1 MSTLTLEVVA
11 IDDTVPGIRT
21 LTLARADRGVLP
33 SFTPG
38 SHIVI
43 QCADGANAYSLTG
56 ETTSPRE
63 YVVSVLE
70 CPQGRGGS
78 RWIHRY
84 LTVGA
89 TLVAHQPRSAFAPV
103 LRASRHLLIAAG
115 IGITPMVSHLR
126 SARRWGRDVRLLY
139 VHRQGRGA
147 YVDEIGSLTGAAGPT
162 TSGTDNAAFFT
173 DRAAFLSELLPTLA
187 GQPFGTHVYIC
198 GPSQFIDDVV
208 TAATGF
214 GWPPSRIHVEHFGGD
229 LAPGDPF
236 EVELSCSGDVFT
248 VESGVSLLESLTAR
262 GHSVP
267 SLCHQGV
274 CGECRVPVRSGSVL
288 HRDLYLSDDER
299 RDSMMA
305 CVSRGSGRVELEL

>member
-11 IDDTVPGIRT
+11 LDDGVPGIRT

-38 SHIVI
+38 SHLVI
-43 QCADGANAYSLTG
+43 QCAGGANAYSLTG
-56 ETTSPRE
+56 ETTAPRE

-78 RWIHRY
+78 SWIHRDV
-84 LTVGA
+84 TVG
-89 TLVAHQPRSAFAPV
+89 TTVVTHPPRSAFPPV
-103 LRASRHLLIAAG
+103 LRATRHLLIAAG

-139 VHRQGRGA
+139 VHREGRGA
-147 YVDEIGSLTGAAGPT
+147 YLDEIARLT
-162 TSGTDNAAFFT
+162 DHAAFFT
-173 DRAAFLSELLPTLA
+173 DRAVFLSELSPALA
-187 GQPFGTHVYIC
+187 AQPFGTHVYIC

-208 TAATGF
+208 ATATGL
-214 GWPPSRIHVEHFGGD
+214 GWPHSRIHVEHFGGD

-236 EVELSCSGDVFT
+236 EVELCSSGDVFT
-248 VESGVSLLESLTAR
+248 VESGVSLLESLTAH
-262 GHSVP
+262 GHAVP

-274 CGECRVPVRSGSVL
+274 CGECRVPVRSGTVL
-288 HRDLYLSDDER
+288 HRDLYLTDEER

-305 CVSRGSGRVELEL
+305 CVSRGSGRLELDL

>member
-1 MSTLTLEVVA
+1 MSTLTLDVVE
-11 IDDTVPGIRT
+11 IDDHVPGIRT

-56 ETTSPRE
+56 ESAAPRE

-78 RWIHRY
+78 RWIHRD
-84 LTVGA
+84 LEIGSV
-89 TLVAHQPRSAFAPV
+89 VIAHLPRSAFAPV
-103 LRASRHLLIAAG
+103 LRARRHLLIAAG

-139 VHRQGRGA
+139 VHREGHGA
-147 YVDEIGSLTGAAGPT
+147 YVDEITALTEQA
-162 TSGTDNAAFFT
+162 SFFT
-173 DRAAFLSELLPTLA
+173 NRVDFLTELYPELT
-187 GQPFGTHVYIC
+187 GQPFGTHIYIC

-208 TAATGF
+208 GTATEL
-214 GWPPSRIHVEHFGGD
+214 GWPHSRIHVEHFGGD

-236 EVELSCSGDVFT
+236 DVELASSGDVFT
-248 VESGVSLLESLTAR
+248 VQSGVSLLESLTAR
-262 GHSVP
+262 GHAIP

-274 CGECRVPVRSGSVL
+274 CGECRVPVRSGAVL
-288 HRDLYLSDDER
+288 HRDLYLTDDER
-299 RDSMMA
+299 SGSMMA
-305 CVSRGSGRVELEL
+305 CVSRGSGRVELDL